1 MVPLDARGGVLE
13 VYYRGRSWSGT
24 RPFFWGSPCWQL
36 EFPAQA
42 AAQTFQTYRCS
53 DGTQFI
59 VGFYHYDKRAFLQID
74 GEPVTLAKR
83 LTVSG
88 IRYSGAGITL
98 TIGKTGT
105 TTVKHLKRPAATC
118 AVI

>member
-1 MVPLDARGGVLE
+1 MDRHKAILLAFATLLAGTFGG
-13 VYYRGRSWSGT
+13 
-24 RPFFWGSPCWQL
+24 RP
-36 EFPAQA
+36 A
-42 AAQTFQTYRCS
+42 AAQSFQTYHCA

-59 VGFYHYDKRAFLQID
+59 VGFYDLDKRAFVQID

-88 IRYSGAGITL
+88 ARYSGAGITL
-98 TIGKTGT
+98 RIDKAGA
-105 TTVKHLKRPAATC
+105 TTVKHLKRPVTAC

>member
-1 MVPLDARGGVLE
+1 MDRHKAILLGIAMLAGMIGAR
-13 VYYRGRSWSGT
+13 
-24 RPFFWGSPCWQL
+24 
-36 EFPAQA
+36 QA
-42 AAQTFQTYRCS
+42 EAQTFRNYHCA

-59 VGFYHYDKRAFLQID
+59 VGFYDYDSRAFLQID

-88 IRYSGAGITL
+88 TRYSGAGITL
-98 TIGKTGT
+98 VIGKSGL
-105 TTVKHLKRPAATC
+105 TTVKHLKRPVTAC

>member
-1 MVPLDARGGVLE
+1 MVRHKAILLGITMLAAGISGAR
-13 VYYRGRSWSGT
+13 
-24 RPFFWGSPCWQL
+24 
-36 EFPAQA
+36 QA
-42 AAQTFQTYRCS
+42 AAQTFQTYRCT

-59 VGFYHYDKRAFLQID
+59 VGFYDYDKRAFLQID
-74 GEPVTLAKR
+74 GKPVTLAKR

>member
-1 MVPLDARGGVLE
+1 MDRYKVIVLAVTMVAGGISGAR
-13 VYYRGRSWSGT
+13 
-24 RPFFWGSPCWQL
+24 
-36 EFPAQA
+36 QA
-42 AAQTFQTYRCS
+42 DAQTFRTYRCA

-59 VGFYHYDKRAFLQID
+59 DGFYDEDKRAFLQID

-88 IRYSGAGITL
+88 ARYSGEGVTL
-98 TIGKTGT
+98 KIGKAGT
-105 TTVKHLKRPAATC
+105 TTVKHLKRPVTAC